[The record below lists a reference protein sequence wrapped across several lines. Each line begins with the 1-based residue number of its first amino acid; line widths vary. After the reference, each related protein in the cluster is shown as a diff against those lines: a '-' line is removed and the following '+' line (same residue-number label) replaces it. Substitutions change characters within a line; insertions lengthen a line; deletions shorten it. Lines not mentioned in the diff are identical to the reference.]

1 MGQPLAELELG
12 LYRVQADTY
21 HLELRFTDP
30 ASDAET
36 APRRTACPLDPRAL
50 LPLLLDQRAYGQ
62 ALAAQ
67 VFADPDARAYL
78 RAVRTAVDS
87 ADRVLRLRI
96 LIGPSAA
103 ELHALRW
110 ELLCDPDAGAPFAT
124 SERVLLSRYLPSQD
138 WRAIRL
144 RPKAA
149 LRALVAISAPS
160 DLADYGLAPIDLT
173 AEEAR
178 ARESLGAMAVE
189 VLGRD
194 QPLTVAVLDEALRR
208 RPDILYLVAHGAFS
222 RRREPFLMLQ
232 EPDGRLARVRGD
244 ELAQRIGEMHEPPR
258 LIVLGSCE
266 SAGSGDAPTGDP
278 EAVPS
283 SAEAALAPR
292 LASAGVPAI
301 LAMQGQI
308 GIDTA
313 MPLLARFFRELMEDG
328 QVDRALAVARGLVR
342 ERPDAWMPALFLRLK
357 GGRIWYEPG
366 FGRAGGAGEE
376 DAVKWAAL
384 VNDIE
389 NRRFTPIVGFGLAE
403 GVYGSTEDLAQ
414 RLAAAA
420 QFPLAPYQR
429 TDLPQVSQYLLVTQG
444 SSSYP
449 LDAVKEQVR
458 HRMLALHQAS
468 LAPEDRDLSL
478 SKLLRKVGALRRQD
492 AQDPYRLL
500 ASLPARVF
508 VTATPDT
515 LLTESLV
522 EAGKRPDERFAFW
535 KRGVTP
541 PEPYER
547 EPTVSEPL
555 VYHMLGH
562 FKEPDSM
569 VLTQDDYFDY
579 LIGASRNHA
588 LVPNVV
594 RHALTSSSLLFL
606 GFQLT
611 DWSFRVLF
619 RLIVAQEGGAVLRKR
634 FPHVAVQVDPDGN
647 PLIDT
652 AQARRYLV
660 DCYGMDDIS
669 LFWGGGDELLRQLAP
684 RLRVR
689 TPAEWDGDAEGD
701 DDF

>member
-1 MGQPLAELELG
+1 
-12 LYRVQADTY
+12 
-21 HLELRFTDP
+21 
-30 ASDAET
+30 
-36 APRRTACPLDPRAL
+36 
-50 LPLLLDQRAYGQ
+50 
-62 ALAAQ
+62 
-67 VFADPDARAYL
+67 
-78 RAVRTAVDS
+78 
-87 ADRVLRLRI
+87 
-96 LIGPSAA
+96 
-103 ELHALRW
+103 
-110 ELLCDPDAGAPFAT
+110 
-124 SERVLLSRYLPSQD
+124 
-138 WRAIRL
+138 
-144 RPKAA
+144 
-149 LRALVAISAPS
+149 
-160 DLADYGLAPIDLT
+160 
-173 AEEAR
+173 
-178 ARESLGAMAVE
+178 
-189 VLGRD
+189 
-194 QPLTVAVLDEALRR
+194 
-208 RPDILYLVAHGAFS
+208 
-222 RRREPFLMLQ
+222 
-232 EPDGRLARVRGD
+232 
-244 ELAQRIGEMHEPPR
+244 
-258 LIVLGSCE
+258 
-266 SAGSGDAPTGDP
+266 
-278 EAVPS
+278 
-283 SAEAALAPR
+283 
-292 LASAGVPAI
+292 VPAI
-301 LAMQGQI
+301 LAMQGRI
-308 GIDTA
+308 SVDTF
-313 MPLLARFFRELMEDG
+313 MGLLPRFLSELMEDG

-342 ERPDAWMPALFLRLK
+342 DRPDAWMPALFLRLK

-366 FGRAGGAGEE
+366 FGRTGGSSDD

-389 NRRFTPIVGFGLAE
+389 NRRFTPIVGFGLAD

-444 SSSYP
+444 SSTYP

-458 HRMLALHQAS
+458 RQMLALNQELLS
-468 LAPEDRDLSL
+468 PEDRDLSL
-478 SKLLRKVGALRRQD
+478 SKLLRKVGALRRQN

-500 ASLPARVF
+500 ANLPARVF

-547 EPTVSEPL
+547 EPSVSEPL

-562 FKEPDSM
+562 FKAPDSL

-689 TPAEWDGDAEGD
+689 SPAEWDADAEDD